1 MKQCYYQSLK
11 PEQKRILV
19 WFYFG
24 KRKIDDEAI
33 DEEVE
38 SDLHSGGSL
47 LDEENGEK
55 IRQTAIDETN
65 KRKEGNIFL
74 IKALKLFACASTL
87 WSSLIFYGLL
97 QVGFEEKPG
106 ANKSVHYKN

>member
-1 MKQCYYQSLK
+1 MKWCYCQLIK
-11 PEQKRILV
+11 PQKKIILI

-24 KRKIDDEAI
+24 KRKDDEAI

-55 IRQTAIDETN
+55 IRQTAIGETN
-65 KRKEGNIFL
+65 KRKERNIFL

-106 ANKSVHYKN
+106 ANKSVHCTN